1 MKTICILALAIT
13 AACGALAGPPTVAFY
28 FIKTDATALTEVELD
43 KAPFLTD
50 ADIVSY
56 SWNTHTMALSTN
68 AIAQLPST
76 RDVGT
81 GGKAFVV
88 VVNGERRFRGAFWSS
103 FSSIGHM
110 NPVILTDHHDAKAVA
125 LHRRYPTV
133 GGRGPQEVIVDGK
146 KMIDP
151 DPRDDE
157 KLRETL
163 KTLGK
168 LKEEEAPNQAP
179 EDTARKLADPQR

>member
-1 MKTICILALAIT
+1 MKMICIIAVAIVS
-13 AACGALAGPPTVAFY
+13 ACGALAESPAVAFY
-28 FIKTDATALTEVELD
+28 FIKTDVKTLGEAELD

-50 ADIVSY
+50 DDILSY
-56 SWNTHTMALSTN
+56 CWTTHTMALATN
-68 AIAQLPST
+68 AIVKLPST

-103 FSSIGHM
+103 ASSVGHM
-110 NPVILTDHHDAKAVA
+110 NPVILTDHYDAKAVA
-125 LHRRYPTV
+125 LYRRYPTL
-133 GGRGPQEVIVDGK
+133 GGRGSEAMIVDGR

-151 DPRDDE
+151 DPRDDQ

-163 KTLGK
+163 KNLGK
-168 LKEEEAPNQAP
+168 LTEKEAPNQVP
-179 EDTARKLADPQR
+179 ENRARKLADPQH